1 MRNTYKYTNMY
12 SGKDPIF
19 EEGDVFR
26 ITIPLSEVAT
36 ATVGPTFPTQDAT
49 QVTTQDATQD
59 IVEKLAAL
67 INFCSEPRSKK
78 EMMTYLGLVNT
89 NHFRKAYLVPLLKE
103 GKIKMTLPDK
113 PNSRNQKY
121 IRI

>member
-1 MRNTYKYTNMY
+1 MY
-12 SGKDPIF
+12 SGENPIF

-36 ATVGPTFPTQDAT
+36 ATVGPTFPTQDATQVTT

-103 GKIKMTLPDK
+103 GKSK
-113 PNSRNQKY
+113 
-121 IRI
+121 